1 MAKQVEEESIF
12 LVEESGSPS
21 NATMARAGRHRRSN
35 AIRFFTRGIP
45 RDVCAGI
52 SVLVAFFVLII
63 AFSSSVVIPPGEI
76 GIVVTL
82 GNIKTL
88 PPGLHFRAILISSVE
103 TLSGKTQLLEQENV
117 IPTKE
122 GLSVKLETA
131 M

>member
-1 MAKQVEEESIF
+1 MTEQVEEESIF
-12 LVEESGSPS
+12 LVEESDPPS
-21 NATMARAGRHRRSN
+21 NGSMARAGRRRSN
-35 AIRFFTRGIP
+35 PIRFFTRGIP

-52 SVLVAFFVLII
+52 SAFVVFFVLLI

-82 GNIKTL
+82 GKIKTL
-88 PPGLHFRAILISSVE
+88 PPGLHFRSILISSVE